1 VKDEIGK
8 LIAAAVSAV
17 CLGAVE
23 RPSTFEIRGEILPH
37 AAAAVSLHAV
47 ANPFATST
55 LAGLDGRFRFRK
67 IEAGAY
73 TISVSL
79 PQRGETRMTLN
90 VGPGTANGKGRVM
103 IQVDT
108 QGEALHREPGM
119 ILSAREWRIP
129 ARARHEYEEASRQ
142 IARRDY
148 DGAIASLRRA
158 VEIAPRFAAAWNHLG
173 TIAYQTQ
180 HYREAADYFRQGLA
194 ADPDAYEPLVN
205 LGGVLLNLGNPN
217 EACQYNSEAVRRRP
231 NDALAQSQLGL
242 AYLLLNQLDLA
253 EKHLLRACQLD
264 PGHFSHPQLHLA
276 EVYVRRKEFR
286 RAADQLDDFLHH
298 YPDWPNAA
306 RMRQTIAQW
315 RQ

>member
-67 IEAGAY
+67 VEAGAY
-73 TISVSL
+73 TISVSQ
-79 PQRGETRMTLN
+79 PQHGETRTTLHI
-90 VGPGTANGKGRVM
+90 GPGTADAKGRVV
-103 IQVDT
+103 IRVDT
-108 QGEALHREPGM
+108 QGEALHREPEVT
-119 ILSAREWRIP
+119 ISARAWQIP
-129 ARARHEYEEASRQ
+129 ARAQHAYEEASRQ

-180 HYREAADYFRQGLA
+180 HYGEAAGYFRQGLA
-194 ADPDAYEPLVN
+194 ADPAAYEPLVN
-205 LGGVLLNLGNPN
+205 LGGVLLNLGNSE
-217 EACQYNSEAVRRRP
+217 EARKYNLEAVRQRP

-253 EKHLLRACQLD
+253 EKPLLRACQLD

-276 EVYVRRKEFR
+276 EVYVRREFR

-298 YPDWPNAA
+298 YPDWPDAA
-306 RMRQTIAQW
+306 RMRQTIEQW